1 MININTKTKVKNVYE
16 LSLQKPDGTVQKYVS
31 HNMVLDNYFT
41 YLISNNAA
49 PNLNVIRVGQGT
61 GAVDASQV
69 SLGSVRGSYAAT
81 VTNNSSVVPV
91 TRVLSYTIPEGTLTG
106 NISEIGL
113 SNTTTGTVV
122 YTRSLVQDAEGN
134 PIVIDKGALDILTI
148 RVTVYYEMVGEDLP
162 EFIMFR
168 PLQASRDL
176 MLGNAVLDTSI
187 YFFTTKVNDY
197 VGNSIGDL
205 TSLEQ
210 VAKAGSRV
218 SDVENKTIRI
228 NGPIMLAAA
237 DNGSMEYP
245 EWAAVMIGNTKFM
258 IDVEN
263 SGMFTPYVYNN
274 LPLGIGDGI
283 TTAFDIPLTY
293 FHAEDVEVKIDGVIQ
308 DTEDYVV
315 VPQSIRRSLR
325 SLPSADMSKVMAIS
339 PVECDTIIPVC
350 TGGISAS
357 SSSDF
362 NYNTT
367 RTIDYDFGEP
377 ITISHIYSKCLP
389 HSQGTSTAGGTTG
402 IRYAWAQRARLSISE
417 DGENWTEVVDQ
428 TGMSDS
434 TMFSKYALPTPV
446 TSRYVR
452 FVVTY
457 ARRTYGSYSTSTV
470 DPLVGFGNDVLS
482 VTFTSPPPSGSVL
495 TAKVT
500 SRVPIKNS
508 NFQLGSSIQMKFER
522 G

>member
-81 VTNNSSVVPV
+81 VTNDSSAVPV
-91 TRVLSYTIPEGTLTG
+91 TRVLSCTIPEGTLTG
-106 NISEIGL
+106 DISEIGL
-113 SNTTTGTVV
+113 SNTTSGTVV

-134 PIVIDKGALDILTI
+134 PIVIDKGALDILII

-197 VGNSIGDL
+197 IGNSIGDL

-218 SDVENKTIRI
+218 SDTENKTIRI

-237 DNGSMEYP
+237 DNGSMEYR

-274 LPLGIGDGI
+274 LPLGTGDGI

-339 PVECDTIIPVC
+339 PVERATIIPVC
-350 TGGISAS
+350 TGGLGAHGYP
-357 SSSDF
+357 SDYDF
-362 NYNTT
+362 AGTT

-377 ITISHIYSKCLP
+377 ITISHIYSKNLP
-389 HSQGTSTAGGTTG
+389 HSRGTAASS
-402 IRYAWAQRARLSISE
+402 YYFWASRARLSISE

-428 TGMSDS
+428 TGMSNS
-434 TMFSKYALPTPV
+434 TLFSKYALPTPV

-457 ARRTYGSYSTSTV
+457 ARRGSQGDYGTTTV
-470 DPLVGFGNDVLS
+470 DPLVGFGNDVSS
-482 VTFTSPPPSGSVL
+482 VTFASPPPSGSVL

>member
-69 SLGSVRGSYAAT
+69 SLGSTRGSYTAT
-81 VTNNSSVVPV
+81 VTNNSSAVPV
-91 TRVLSYTIPEGTLTG
+91 TRVLSYTILEGTLTG

-113 SNTTTGTVV
+113 SNTTSGTVV

-197 VGNSIGDL
+197 IGNSIGDL

-274 LPLGIGDGI
+274 LPLGTGDGI

-315 VPQSIRRSLR
+315 APQSIRRSLR

-350 TGGISAS
+350 TGGLWSPS
-357 SSSDF
+357 YGSDAK
-362 NYNTT
+362 
-367 RTIDYDFGEP
+367 TIDYDFGEP
-377 ITISHIYSKCLP
+377 IVISHIYSKCLP
-389 HSQGTSTAGGTTG
+389 HSKGTASNTV
-402 IRYAWAQRARLSISE
+402 YLYAQRARLSISE

-428 TGMSDS
+428 TGMSNN

-457 ARRTYGSYSTSTV
+457 HSTSGSTYTTTV
-470 DPLVGFGNDVLS
+470 DPVVGFGNDVLS

-508 NFQLGSSIQMKFER
+508 NFQLGASIQMKFER

>member
-81 VTNNSSVVPV
+81 VTNDSSAVPV

-113 SNTTTGTVV
+113 SNTTSGTVV

-134 PIVIDKGALDILTI
+134 PIVIVKGALDILTI

-197 VGNSIGDL
+197 IGNSIGDL

-218 SDVENKTIRI
+218 SDTENKTIRI

-274 LPLGIGDGI
+274 LPLGTGDGT

-339 PVECDTIIPVC
+339 PVEYTTIIPVC
-350 TGGISAS
+350 AGGLYYD
-357 SSSDF
+357 DF
-362 NYNTT
+362 SGTK
-367 RTIDYDFGEP
+367 TIDYDFGEP
-377 ITISHIYSKCLP
+377 IAISHIYSKCLP
-389 HSQGTSTAGGTTG
+389 HTRGTATTNV
-402 IRYAWAQRARLSISE
+402 RYSWAQRARLSISE

-457 ARRTYGSYSTSTV
+457 GRQAYGSFASATV

>member
-69 SLGSVRGSYAAT
+69 SLGSTRGSYAAT
-81 VTNNSSVVPV
+81 VTNNSSAVPV

-113 SNTTTGTVV
+113 SNTTSGTVV

-162 EFIMFR
+162 EFIIFR

-176 MLGNAVLDTSI
+176 MLGKAVLDTSI

-197 VGNSIGDL
+197 VANSIDNL

-274 LPLGIGDGI
+274 LPLGTGDGI

-308 DTEDYVV
+308 DPEDYVV
-315 VPQSIRRSLR
+315 APQSIRRSLR

-339 PVECDTIIPVC
+339 PVESATITPVC
-350 TGGISAS
+350 TGGIRAS
-357 SSSDF
+357 
-362 NYNTT
+362 YNSPVLGTK
-367 RTIDYDFGEP
+367 TIDYDFGEP

-389 HSQGTSTAGGTTG
+389 HSGGTSTST
-402 IRYAWAQRARLSISE
+402 YYLYAQRARLSISE
-417 DGENWTEVVDQ
+417 DGENWTEVIDQ
-428 TGMSDS
+428 TGMSSS

-457 ARRTYGSYSTSTV
+457 AEAGSVIPTSVTV
-470 DPLVGFGNDVLS
+470 DPVVGFGNDVLS

>member
-49 PNLNVIRVGQGT
+49 PDLNVIRVGQGT

-69 SLGSVRGSYAAT
+69 SLGSTRGSYTAT
-81 VTNNSSVVPV
+81 VTNNSSAVPV

-113 SNTTTGTVV
+113 SNTTSGTVV

-162 EFIMFR
+162 EFIIFR

-176 MLGNAVLDTSI
+176 MLGKAVLDTNI

-197 VGNSIGDL
+197 VANSIDDL

-210 VAKAGSRV
+210 VAKAGSIV
-218 SDVENKTIRI
+218 SDVENRTIRI
-228 NGPIMLAAA
+228 NGPIMLAAQ

-274 LPLGIGDGI
+274 LPLGTGDGI

-315 VPQSIRRSLR
+315 APQSIRRSLR

-339 PVECDTIIPVC
+339 PVECKTIIPVC
-350 TGGISAS
+350 TGGAGPS
-357 SSSDF
+357 F
-362 NYNTT
+362 NTGIK
-367 RTIDYDFGEP
+367 TIDYDFGEP

-389 HSQGTSTAGGTTG
+389 HTQGTTDT
-402 IRYAWAQRARLSISE
+402 RRVYAQRARLSISE

-428 TGMSDS
+428 TEMSNS

-457 ARRTYGSYSTSTV
+457 ASWAFGSTYSTTV

-508 NFQLGSSIQMKFER
+508 NFQLGASIQMKFER